1 MSLAIKSNLLQ
12 PPFYYIIF
20 SAVLSCIP
28 WEPSA
33 FEQQGLPPKTTADP
47 GEQFKPLPAL
57 SNRQAAAV
65 TCLLWNCDGTVSV
78 LDLFRGSSKVCYVF
92 SEIARL
98 VSLMRLSSVNLSDH
112 SAFISRHSKQQWYWH
127 TIQINTDLWLKW
139 MSEGLL
145 DSTRTVEHPPAV
157 SKWRPPLC
165 GRQPLYWCQCTW
177 LIINLS
183 ANC

>member
-47 GEQFKPLPAL
+47 GEQFKLLPAL
-57 SNRQAAAV
+57 LNREAAAV
-65 TCLLWNCDGTVSV
+65 TCLLWNGDGTVSV
-78 LDLFRGSSKVCYVF
+78 LDLFRGSSNVCYVF

-127 TIQINTDLWLKW
+127 TIQINTGLWLKW
-139 MSEGLL
+139 MSEACC
-145 DSTRTVEHPPAV
+145 PPAV
-157 SKWRPPLC
+157 SKWPPPLC
-165 GRQPLYWCQCTW
+165 GRQTLYWCRCIW